1 MDYVDISSIL
11 FRQTSLGEDRDMD
24 LRKAYEN
31 WQNNPDEFQAGMS
44 SKQPLKKRT
53 LQLWNRKIKAFQ
65 NKKKTQDE

>member
-1 MDYVDISSIL
+1 
-11 FRQTSLGEDRDMD
+11 MD

-31 WQNNPDEFQAGMS
+31 WQKHPDEFQAGMS

>member
-1 MDYVDISSIL
+1 
-11 FRQTSLGEDRDMD
+11 MD

-31 WQNNPDEFQAGMS
+31 WQKHPDEFHAGMS
-44 SKQPLKKRT
+44 SKLPLKKRT